1 MNRIP
6 RFDYLDLEDSVE
18 YLEDPYEFTVTYPF
32 GHNLVEH
39 GEEEEE
45 EQPTAGPSGNN
56 KRKAPELKPKKGR
69 KPTHSVKMRKYGPKN
84 MPSYMKARI
93 ARFWPL
99 NDVMNKKMWK
109 KAFIKLESCALA
121 ASTWKK
127 YLSALNTYQKFCE
140 EIKVPH
146 SWPIDPKRKLGF
158 IVWCHTTRNLSPAT
172 VKTYLTSLSTL
183 SNMLIFSPDTEG
195 ENKMSKLLLKGM
207 ENAKHSDAKP
217 ARKSDPLTFKI
228 LSKLRKAIKKKNW
241 KPLSKKTVWTVCC
254 VGYFGSF
261 RAGELLPKSE
271 WKFDKFSDLLW
282 TDVNDTE
289 KEVIKI
295 HVKCPKTGTKGG
307 ELIELFQ
314 TPDKKFC
321 PVAAIRSLK
330 KTQKALGL
338 WSESLPVFRFASG
351 KSFTVA
357 KLTHILKKL
366 LSGSTL
372 AGMNITAK
380 SLRAG
385 IPTDM
390 ESYPNLVNDSHIK
403 IWGRWKGK
411 SFLRYMKGPPE
422 NRKWIFEKICQALF

>member
-1 MNRIP
+1 
-6 RFDYLDLEDSVE
+6 
-18 YLEDPYEFTVTYPF
+18 
-32 GHNLVEH
+32 
-39 GEEEEE
+39 
-45 EQPTAGPSGNN
+45 
-56 KRKAPELKPKKGR
+56 
-69 KPTHSVKMRKYGPKN
+69 MRKYGPKN

-158 IVWCHTTRNLSPAT
+158 IVWCHTTRKLSPAT

-217 ARKSDPLTFKI
+217 ARKTDPLTFKI

-241 KPLSKKTVWTVCC
+241 KPLSKETVWTVCC

-307 ELIELFQ
+307 
-314 TPDKKFC
+314 
-321 PVAAIRSLK
+321 
-330 KTQKALGL
+330 
-338 WSESLPVFRFASG
+338 
-351 KSFTVA
+351 
-357 KLTHILKKL
+357 
-366 LSGSTL
+366 
-372 AGMNITAK
+372 N
-380 SLRAG
+380 
-385 IPTDM
+385 
-390 ESYPNLVNDSHIK
+390 
-403 IWGRWKGK
+403 
-411 SFLRYMKGPPE
+411 
-422 NRKWIFEKICQALF
+422 